1 MYFTSFYLYII
12 YSIIFIFSKHNY
24 HNNTRTTTNIICIN
38 IYIIHHTHTLHAQCM
53 PSLLLLLLLFSS
65 FFILPHTRI
74 LFFFFLFWPLCPLSH
89 YYYYYTLLEITN
101 TLKSYN
107 LFLPNI
113 FQSLKPHIIIYLF
126 THLIFEISLLRF
138 IHLRNF
144 EFPYFHQWNKLY
156 S

>member
-1 MYFTSFYLYII
+1 MYIPFTHSYTPRACLII
-12 YSIIFIFSKHNY
+12 INIIIFIIPHSSSRMFYIYVYIMVIVHTISK
-24 HNNTRTTTNIICIN
+24 
-38 IYIIHHTHTLHAQCM
+38 
-53 PSLLLLLLLFSS
+53 PD
-65 FFILPHTRI
+65 
-74 LFFFFLFWPLCPLSH
+74 
-89 YYYYYTLLEITN
+89 YYYYTLLEITN

-126 THLIFEISLLRF
+126 IHLIFEISLFRS

-144 EFPYFHQWNKLY
+144 EFLYFHQWNKLY